1 MSNSPKKLTEHE
13 IERINR
19 VQSDFFGGLIDVF
32 DPPLPEGVPER
43 LEQIVAAA
51 RIEENDVVL
60 DAGAGTGIL
69 IPIIQRY
76 GPKKVYACDLSETML
91 EHLKRQYPFV
101 QIIIAD
107 IRDVALPEKSINIVF
122 LNACFPNIV
131 DKENSLVN
139 ISRMMIP
146 KGRIVISHPLGKSFV
161 KTIRH
166 RSPFPLDDF
175 PERSEAEVLLHR
187 FGLTVEIFVDERE
200 FYLLMATKD

>member
-1 MSNSPKKLTEHE
+1 MSKSPKKLTEHE

-175 PERSEAEVLLHR
+175 PERSEAKVLLHR

>member
-1 MSNSPKKLTEHE
+1 MSKSPKKLTEHE

-131 DKENSLVN
+131 DKENSLAN

-146 KGRIVISHPLGKSFV
+146 KGRIVISHPMGKSFV
-161 KTIRH
+161 NTIRH

>member
-1 MSNSPKKLTEHE
+1 MSDFPKKPSKQE

-43 LEQIVAAA
+43 LERIVAAA
-51 RIEENDVVL
+51 RIEKNDVVL

-76 GPKKVYACDLSETML
+76 GPKEVYACDLSKRML

-101 QIIIAD
+101 QIIVAD

-131 DKENSLVN
+131 DKETSLAN
-139 ISRMMIP
+139 LSRMMIP

-161 KTIRH
+161 NTIRH

-175 PERSEAEVLLHR
+175 PERSDAEVLFRR
-187 FGLTVEIFVDERE
+187 FGLTVETFVDEPAL
-200 FYLLMATKD
+200 YLLMATKD

>member
-51 RIEENDVVL
+51 RIQENDVVL

-76 GPKKVYACDLSETML
+76 GPKKVYACDLSKTML
-91 EHLKRQYPFV
+91 EHLKRQFPFV

-122 LNACFPNIV
+122 LNACFPNII
-131 DKENSLVN
+131 DKENSLAN
-139 ISRMMIP
+139 ISRMMMP

-161 KTIRH
+161 NTIRH